1 MYPMN
6 FHIIYL
12 KNVPIFEQLLL
23 EEKLLRTRTENFC
36 LFNVGSTPAAVMGIS
51 GKPHELLDAEK
62 IKEKNLP
69 VIKRFSGG
77 GTVLIDENTL
87 FVSFICNKNDL
98 SFPSY
103 PERIMQ
109 WSETVYKNSFSLGPF
124 ALKENDFVL
133 ENLKCGGNAQY
144 ITKDRWIQH
153 TSFLWDFCPKNM
165 ECLLHPPKTPPYRKG
180 RSHKDFLCTLKNHF
194 PSQEVF
200 FQKIIDYLRQEHQAC
215 DFEELESL
223 SCVEMDRISS
233 YYIDLS

>member
-1 MYPMN
+1 MDID
-6 FHIIYL
+6 IIYL

-23 EEKLLRTRTENFC
+23 EEKLLRKKEGNFC
-36 LFNVGSTPAAVMGIS
+36 LFNTGSAPAAVMGIS
-51 GKPHELLDAEK
+51 GKPPELFDTKK

-87 FVSFICNKNDL
+87 FVSFICNKNAF

-109 WSETVYKNSFSLGPF
+109 WSETIYKDSFTLDGF

-133 ENLKCGGNAQY
+133 GDLKCGGNAQY
-144 ITKDRWIQH
+144 ITKDRFIQH

-180 RSHKDFLCTLKNHF
+180 RSHKEFLCTLKGHF
-194 PSQEVF
+194 SSKEAF
-200 FQKIIDYLRQEHQAC
+200 FQKIADHLHQEHHAFI
-215 DFEELESL
+215 FEDLNSISAIELERTS
-223 SCVEMDRISS
+223 SC
-233 YYIDLS
+233 YIDLS

>member
-1 MYPMN
+1 MD

-23 EEKLLRTRTENFC
+23 EEQLLRKKEGNFC
-36 LFNVGSTPAAVMGIS
+36 LFNVGSSPAAVMGIS
-51 GKPHELLDAEK
+51 GKPHELLDSEK
-62 IKEKNLP
+62 IKEKKLP

-87 FVSFICNKNDL
+87 FVSFICNKSAF

-109 WSETVYKNSFSLGPF
+109 WSETVYKNSFNLEGF
-124 ALKENDFVL
+124 ALRENDFVL

-165 ECLLHPPKTPPYRKG
+165 ECLLHPPKTPPYRQG

-194 PSQEVF
+194 SSKESL
-200 FQKIIDYLRQEHQAC
+200 FQKITDYLQQEFTVHLLE
-215 DFEELESL
+215 DLESL
-223 SCVEMDRISS
+223 AFSEEGRISS
-233 YYIDLS
+233 CYIDLS